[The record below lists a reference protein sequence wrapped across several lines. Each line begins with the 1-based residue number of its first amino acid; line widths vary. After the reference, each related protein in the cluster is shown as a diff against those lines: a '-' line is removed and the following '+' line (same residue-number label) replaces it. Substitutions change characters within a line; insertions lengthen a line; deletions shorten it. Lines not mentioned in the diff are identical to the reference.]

1 MDEKKIAMRASAIT
15 LISNVFLAL
24 FKLVAGYFSKSG
36 AIMTDAVQS
45 IGDVLS
51 TLVGMIG
58 INISNKEADD
68 THQYGHEKLES
79 VVAVILAVALFATGI
94 GIGVDGVKKLILG
107 ESIIIPGSFALVAA
121 AITMLVKEM
130 LYRYTKAQANKIN
143 SSALLAFAWDHRSD
157 ALSSIGIFAGI
168 LGARMG
174 FPILDR
180 IASIVICCFIVKA
193 SIEIFKD
200 SIDKLV
206 DKSCDKETI
215 EKMKQLIS
223 NQDGVLR
230 VDEVRTRLFGNK
242 IYVDVE
248 FSADGNQTL
257 NQAHEIARIIH
268 DKIELEFP
276 LVKHCM
282 VHVNPYNEQ

>member
-1 MDEKKIAMRASAIT
+1 MNEKKIALRASAVT
-15 LISNVFLAL
+15 LISNIFLAL

-36 AIMTDAVQS
+36 AIITDAVQS

-94 GIGVDGVKKLILG
+94 GIGFAGVKKLILG
-107 ESIIIPGSFALVAA
+107 ESIIIPGSFALVAS
-121 AITMLVKEM
+121 AITMIVKEV
-130 LYRYTKAQANKIN
+130 LYRYTKVQAEKIN

-193 SIEIFKD
+193 AIEIFKD

-215 EKMKQLIS
+215 EQMKQLIS
-223 NQDGVLR
+223 IQDGVLR

-257 NQAHEIARIIH
+257 KQAHEIARVIH
-268 DKIELEFP
+268 DKIESEFP